1 MSEWQ
6 KEFYMFDNEALED
19 MKTFS
24 DNTNEER
31 EWMAYVYLKNG
42 KYYLGEPSFGSES
55 RIEVNPASKAAQD
68 AVKNG
73 LTDRKWTIHS
83 HPLKDGKIYTGRQY
97 FSSTDICGEFINSRD
112 GDERV
117 VQFLVY
123 PHQQLDT
130 TTGRKVIHNRVRT
143 LVFPNRQLLIEAMSR
158 SNPGVDAMSI
168 TRETGQNTN
177 AADGSLVN
185 EAGVDW
191 FALQDTLGEM
201 GYMGIVDLEGPTA
214 GSVHFKS
221 ENLLFRNLAS
231 AGLITVGLV
240 GLVWWNSKRSDSESG
255 TFGAEVEV
263 IDDRDKFWKY

>member
-1 MSEWQ
+1 LSEWQ
-6 KEFYMFDNEALED
+6 KEFNMFSTEALED
-19 MKTFS
+19 MKTYS
-24 DNTNEER
+24 DNTHEER
-31 EWMAYVYLKNG
+31 EWMCYVYAKDG
-42 KYYLGEPSFGSES
+42 QYHLGEPSFGSES
-55 RIEVNPASKAAQD
+55 RIEVNPTTKAAQD

-97 FSSTDICGEFINSRD
+97 FSSTDICGEFINCRD
-112 GDERV
+112 NDERV

-130 TTGRKVIHNRVRT
+130 KTGRKVIHNRVRT
-143 LVFPNRQLLIEAMSR
+143 LVFPDRQGLIEAMSR
-158 SNPGVDAMSI
+158 SNPGVDVMAI

-185 EAGVDW
+185 QAGVDW
-191 FALQDTLGEM
+191 FALQDALGNM
-201 GYMGIVDLEGPTA
+201 GYMGIVDLEGPSSGA
-214 GSVHFKS
+214 VAFKS

-231 AGLITVGLV
+231 AGLITAGLV
-240 GLVWWNSKRSDSESG
+240 GLVWWNSQRSEG